1 LKEKYYAQHEPHN
14 LWPSPHHP
22 QQTNFCTIQP
32 QLLKNEKTK
41 FMPTLNTTFFA
52 LRKKKIE
59 TQIIILSYKIL
70 RKENTYIQHKYILNE
85 KYITTIKL

>member
-1 LKEKYYAQHEPHN
+1 
-14 LWPSPHHP
+14 
-22 QQTNFCTIQP
+22 
-32 QLLKNEKTK
+32 
-41 FMPTLNTTFFA
+41 MPTLNTTFFA